1 MPHQFIRSAI
11 CHGLDY
17 TTADLIQQWHKEKT
31 PSDDDNINESGSPPK
46 KKRVVSKAKESNV
59 KDSLRRSNK
68 DKTRQKKSVDAS
80 SMLAVGNHYSYTIQR
95 CFSSHKCAT
104 TRSPAATA
112 RA

>member
-1 MPHQFIRSAI
+1 MPHLHQFIRSAI
-11 CHGLDY
+11 SQGLDY

-59 KDSLRRSNK
+59 NDSLRRSYK

-80 SMLAVGNHYSYTIQR
+80 SMLAAQEIITVTQYNDVFPVIS
-95 CFSSHKCAT
+95 A
-104 TRSPAATA
+104 P
-112 RA
+112 